1 MNNIL
6 LVMKF
11 WDDGQPNSTRIRNIK
26 YTWIKLKELS
36 EYLKESGIT
45 CESKLYDFSP
55 EKIVEDSE
63 HIPYELGEYKK
74 AEKTNLVLKK
84 NSEFNYVFMFDCDT
98 FFLKTDYPK
107 VLDILK
113 NLESNHIV
121 TFDLAKLDEI
131 SSVNIINRD
140 CVDTS
145 VDNFSYA
152 YSGDKEKGPLCC
164 GHGGGLGGVYLCD
177 ISLIMDNGGFDESY
191 VGWGGEDGDMM
202 GRIMYSNKEY
212 KQIPIRDFAPFHLSH
227 FADWGNKK
235 YGKRFID

>member
-1 MNNIL
+1 
-6 LVMKF
+6 
-11 WDDGQPNSTRIRNIK
+11 
-26 YTWIKLKELS
+26 
-36 EYLKESGIT
+36 
-45 CESKLYDFSP
+45 
-55 EKIVEDSE
+55 
-63 HIPYELGEYKK
+63 
-74 AEKTNLVLKK
+74 
-84 NSEFNYVFMFDCDT
+84 
-98 FFLKTDYPK
+98 
-107 VLDILK
+107 
-113 NLESNHIV
+113 LESNHIV

-212 KQIPIRDFAPFHLSH
+212 KQMPIRDFAPFHLSH